1 MKRLTRKHWAT
12 IAFAGV
18 LGLVTTGAM
27 SGDEQTNATLDDT
40 RAVLGKWIETQQIIA
55 RERNDWQQGREILGG
70 RIDLMRKEYFAL
82 KEKIDL
88 ARVTLD
94 ESAAKRLELKKEEDE
109 LQATANQLTT
119 AVIRLEADV
128 RRLHKSLPEPTQ
140 KRLQPLYQRIPE
152 DSAAA
157 RVTVA
162 ERFQNVIGILNEI
175 NKDNS
180 DLKVEYEVRNLA
192 DGRPSEVR
200 TMYLGLAQAYYV
212 SPGGEAGIGKPS
224 ADGWKWQTSNAIAK
238 DVLTSLDIILGKHS
252 PAFVSLPVS
261 IQ

>member
-1 MKRLTRKHWAT
+1 M

-18 LGLVTTGAM
+18 LGLVTTGATA
-27 SGDEQTNATLDDT
+27 GDGETNATLDDT

-82 KEKIDL
+82 KDKIDQ
-88 ARVTLD
+88 ARVVLK
-94 ESAAKRLELKKEEDE
+94 ESEVKRLDLKKEEDE
-109 LQATANQLTT
+109 LLTTSTQLTT
-119 AVIRLEADV
+119 AVTRLEADV

-140 KRLQPLYQRIPE
+140 KRLQPLFQRIPD
-152 DSAAA
+152 DSATT

-162 ERFQNVIGILNEI
+162 ERFQNVIGILNEV
-175 NKDNS
+175 NKDNN

-212 SPGGEAGIGKPS
+212 SPGGEAGIGKPGV
-224 ADGWKWQTSNAIAK
+224 DGWKWQTSNAIAK
-238 DVLTSLDIILGKHS
+238 DVLTALDIIQGKHS
-252 PAFVSLPVS
+252 PEFVSLPVS